1 MNKKAQIFSSDLI
14 LSAFVFTAVLSFVF
28 IILVNNQI
36 KIENNLKNSDLEAKV
51 LQITDILIQSPG
63 DPTNWEEDTSNVNV
77 IGLADKDRTLSED
90 KLTEFL
96 ELDYNITR
104 EKMNIEGI
112 DFYFVLKE
120 LNEGIVKINGNE
132 TKTGM
137 SPSLNSTQIILVK
150 RFVLYDEKERIVEF
164 SLWK

>member
-1 MNKKAQIFSSDLI
+1 
-14 LSAFVFTAVLSFVF
+14 
-28 IILVNNQI
+28 
-36 KIENNLKNSDLEAKV
+36 
-51 LQITDILIQSPG
+51 
-63 DPTNWEEDTSNVNV
+63 
-77 IGLADKDRTLSED
+77 
-90 KLTEFL
+90 
-96 ELDYNITR
+96 
-104 EKMNIEGI
+104 
-112 DFYFVLKE
+112 LKE

>member
-1 MNKKAQIFSSDLI
+1 MEK
-14 LSAFVFTAVLSFVF
+14 
-28 IILVNNQI
+28 
-36 KIENNLKNSDLEAKV
+36 KNS
-51 LQITDILIQSPG
+51 
-63 DPTNWEEDTSNVNV
+63 
-77 IGLADKDRTLSED
+77 
-90 KLTEFL
+90 
-96 ELDYNITR
+96 EL
-104 EKMNIEGI
+104 IEGI

>member
-1 MNKKAQIFSSDLI
+1 
-14 LSAFVFTAVLSFVF
+14 
-28 IILVNNQI
+28 
-36 KIENNLKNSDLEAKV
+36 
-51 LQITDILIQSPG
+51 
-63 DPTNWEEDTSNVNV
+63 
-77 IGLADKDRTLSED
+77 LSEE
-90 KLTEFL
+90 KILEFL
-96 ELDYNITR
+96 NLDYNATR

-120 LNEGIVKINGNE
+120 LNNGIVKINGNE
-132 TKTGM
+132 TKTGK